1 MFKFISFVLIV
12 FCLEQCVCPP
22 VVPDVSTEKPVAPS
36 HVNDTLE
43 NDPVSEFNNCN
54 FLNWLINFY
63 FFIKILSLEY
73 HKYLKEV
80 VNLLETDP
88 SFKKLIE
95 NASADDIKVIYL

>member
-54 FLNWLINFY
+54 FLN
-63 FFIKILSLEY
+63 
-73 HKYLKEV
+73 
-80 VNLLETDP
+80 
-88 SFKKLIE
+88 
-95 NASADDIKVIYL
+95 

>member
-1 MFKFISFVLIV
+1 MFEFSFGLILTVLFFWNNCI
-12 FCLEQCVCPP
+12 CPP
-22 VVPDVSTEKPVAPS
+22 VIPDASTEKPAAE

-43 NDPVSEFNNCN
+43 NDP
-54 FLNWLINFY
+54 
-63 FFIKILSLEY
+63 ILSLEY

-95 NASADDIKVIYL
+95 NASADDIKV